1 MGSDEMRNR
10 MWAQALDLLDQAE
23 RVHRAMFRP
32 GTGERMAA
40 GPTCWEPPVDVLET
54 DGAVWIQVLLPGVAP
69 EQVRIRIEGNE
80 LVVAGERPLPLP
92 RGAGVIHRLET
103 PYGCFERRIGL
114 PPGRYE
120 LGRRDLALGCLTL
133 TLRRLG

>member
-1 MGSDEMRNR
+1 
-10 MWAQALDLLDQAE
+10 
-23 RVHRAMFRP
+23 MFRP
-32 GTGERMAA
+32 GSGGRLAA
-40 GPTCWEPPVDVLET
+40 GPTCWEPPVDVLEI
-54 DGAVWIQVLLPGVAP
+54 DGALWIQVMLPGVAA
-69 EQVRIRIEGNE
+69 EHLQIRIEGDQ

-114 PPGRYE
+114 PPGHYE

-133 TLRRLG
+133 TLRKLG